1 MNILVATSKHLKD
14 CVAINTEFQ
23 NEYSHPHWF
32 LQESIEHKRVL
43 GAEKDEKIVGYLLYQ
58 ILWGNTP
65 FLALIKVTRA
75 FQKKGIGES
84 LEKALLEKLKT
95 EGYHKIISSTETINN
110 AGRLFHEKNHFIPL
124 GELKMIYGNEIFY
137 EKDF

>member
-1 MNILVATSKHLKD
+1 MNILVATLKHLKD

-32 LQESIEHKRVL
+32 LQESIDHKRVL

-65 FLALIKVTRA
+65 FLALIKVTRS
-75 FQKKGIGES
+75 FQKKRNWRKSRKSTIGEAKNRRLS
-84 LEKALLEKLKT
+84 QDNQLN
-95 EGYHKIISSTETINN
+95 GNN
-110 AGRLFHEKNHFIPL
+110 KQCWTTFS
-124 GELKMIYGNEIFY
+124 
-137 EKDF
+137 